1 MSMAKIFHSY
11 VASLR
16 RFPEYW
22 NSFKSIF
29 DGMFDVYL
37 ESLKRPVLYWHQIQE
52 FSVNFYHDITWQNT
66 KILAAYAYHNYLT
79 TAFFLAHYKQAI
91 LSVLAIYLG
100 YKLFWSLLR
109 NIYAYFAAK
118 KRVYIQI
125 TMPREESAKDKEH
138 ATEKD
143 FKEKIAIMDQLFRGL
158 HEIRELN
165 IWNEFLVWL
174 FHKDSISFEIHAK
187 FKEITFYASI
197 NPYYAEILEKQITT
211 YYTNA
216 SIEYIK
222 PPDMQDSKIK
232 TFLKSYYMY
241 LKKEDSYPIKTFKT
255 LENDPLNDFTN
266 VLSKL
271 EDNERAMIQIMLRPA
286 GLKWAKRASEV
297 GNALF
302 KGKKPSGFWNIPG
315 LSILGWFFSAAF
327 QGAEVASK
335 NYAPGAKQGD
345 SYVRMLQTEEELA
358 KMIGEKSRQVGF
370 ETVIRVMAS
379 SDKGENRCDTILNGM
394 LVAFNATKQADSNW
408 FQSRRLILIDF
419 INSPIMNFA
428 ASRRFMEFGEKK
440 SVLTPEELAS
450 LFHLPTTRYNYT
462 PVIKWLQYKLLP
474 APNDLSNEGILL
486 GYNVYRGVRKDIRF
500 KKRDRSRHHYIIGQT
515 GTGKSAYISSIA
527 RQDILNG
534 DGVCVVDPHGD
545 LIEDILQYIP
555 KERAKDVIVFDPSDI
570 ERPMALNLLEA
581 DTAEQ
586 QDMVSSQATEIF
598 IKIFGDE
605 IFGPRI
611 QHYFRNACLTLMS
624 DMDEGATLIDVPRI
638 FVDEEFMKY
647 KVSKVTNPIVK
658 SFWEHEYANTGD
670 REKQEMIPYFSAKF
684 GPFITNSIMR
694 NTIGQTKS
702 AFNFRKCMDEQKI
715 LLINLSKGKLG
726 TLNTQ
731 LLGLIVVAQLQM
743 AAMSRV
749 DTPEDQRKDFFL
761 YVDEFQNFATD
772 TFCSILSEARKYR
785 LNLII
790 AHQYIS
796 QLTVTKSGSANTQIR
811 DAVFGNVGTLQSF
824 KVGAEDAE
832 YLAKEYAPVL
842 TEQDVIG
849 IANYKAYLKLTVNGS
864 TSRPFSLATIWDET
878 GKSEKV
884 RDIIKQYSRMKYG
897 RKRIFVD
904 QEISAR
910 IGVDIQELGKN
921 TDPSYSVDTKQ
932 TEPLDDHKPIT
943 PPTPSTDVTP

>member
-1 MSMAKIFHSY
+1 MAKILATY
-11 VASLR
+11 
-16 RFPEYW
+16 
-22 NSFKSIF
+22 I
-29 DGMFDVYL
+29 
-37 ESLKRPVLYWHQIQE
+37 ESLLRVKDYWHQLVDFFNAISWE
-52 FSVNFYHDITWQNT
+52 NIKVLAVNIYYELTW
-66 KILAAYAYHNYLT
+66 
-79 TAFFLAHYKQAI
+79 AFFLAHYKQALLLI
-91 LSVLAIYLG
+91 LGVYLA
-100 YKLFWSLLR
+100 YKLFWETLQFL
-109 NIYAYFAAK
+109 YEYFSAQN
-118 KRVYIQI
+118 RVFIQI
-125 TMPREESAKDKEH
+125 TMPREESQKDKEQ

-143 FKEKIAIMDQLFRGL
+143 FKEKIAIMEQLFRGL
-158 HEIRELN
+158 HEIRELDL
-165 IWNEFLVWL
+165 WNQILVW
-174 FHKDSISFEIHAK
+174 FFARDTISFEIHAK
-187 FKEITFYASI
+187 FKEITFFASI

-216 SIEYIK
+216 SIEYVEPPLIK
-222 PPDMQDSKIK
+222 DKKIK
-232 TFLKSYYMY
+232 TFLKSYYLY

-271 EDNERAMIQIMLRPA
+271 EENERAMIQIMIKPA
-286 GLKWAKRASEV
+286 NTKWAKRAS
-297 GNALF
+297 ALGTAMF
-302 KGKKPSGFWNIPG
+302 KGKTISKFWNIPG
-315 LSILGWFFSAAF
+315 LNVLGWFVTAVF
-327 QGAEVASK
+327 QGADAASK
-335 NYAPGAKQGD
+335 NYAPGAQHGD

-358 KMIGEKSRQVGF
+358 KMIGEKARQVGF

-379 SDKGENRCDTILNGM
+379 SDKGESRCDVILNGIF
-394 LVAFNATKQADSNW
+394 VAFNATKQADSNW
-408 FQSRRLILIDF
+408 FQSRRLIIFDS
-419 INSPIMNFA
+419 INTPIMSFA
-428 ASRRFMEFGEKK
+428 AANRLLQFGEKK
-440 SVLTPEELAS
+440 SILTPEELAS
-450 LFHLPTTRYNYT
+450 LYHLPTTRYNYT

-474 APNDLSNEGILL
+474 APNDIGTEGILI
-486 GYNVYRGVRKDIRF
+486 GYNFYRGIKKEIRF
-500 KKRDRSRHHYIIGQT
+500 KRRDRSRHHYIIGQT
-515 GTGKSAYISSIA
+515 GTGKSAFISSIA
-527 RQDILNG
+527 RQDIANG
-534 DGVCVVDPHGD
+534 DGVCIVDPHGD
-545 LIEDILQYIP
+545 LIEDVLQYIP
-555 KERAKDVIVFDPSDI
+555 KERAKDVIVFDPSDL

-581 DTAEQ
+581 ETPEQ

-624 DMDEGATLIDVPRI
+624 DKDEGATLIDVPRI
-638 FVDEEFMKY
+638 FVDDEFMKY
-647 KVSKVTNPIVK
+647 KVSKVTNPVVK
-658 SFWEHEYANTGD
+658 SFWEHEYANTGE
-670 REKQEMIPYFSAKF
+670 RERQEMIPYFSAKF

-702 AFNFRKCMDEQKI
+702 AFNFRQVMDNQKI

-731 LLGLIVVAQLQM
+731 LLGLVVVAQLQM

-749 DTPEDQRKDFFL
+749 DMPEEDRKDFFL

-785 LNLII
+785 LNLIV
-790 AHQYIS
+790 AHQYIN

-832 YLAKEYAPVL
+832 YLAKEYSPIL

-849 IANYKAYLKLTVNGS
+849 IANYKAYMKLTVNGS
-864 TSRPFSLATIWDET
+864 TSRPFSLETIWDET
-878 GKSEKV
+878 GKNPKV

-921 TDPSYSVDTKQ
+921 TDPSYSVDTKK
-932 TEPLDDHKPIT
+932 TEPMDDHKPIS
-943 PPTPSTDVTP
+943 PPTPSPDVKP